1 MKKQINSLLS
11 ILIFFS
17 IIFIACKKTDDDPA
31 EIPVLSFN
39 NIVVGS
45 QNNAVGCFLSLR
57 NGNIYSTNNV
67 FDNQTMVDL
76 VFWFNRDVGGAG
88 STATWLTSPA
98 GTMTYYGAYHQEA
111 FIFSQNGLDNWTTKN
126 NTEIGHLDITSNNF
140 EQIATVKQLST
151 SFNSDQRIFGNS
163 ISPKVNDILRFR
175 THNGK
180 MAIMR
185 VKSITGNAA
194 STNGSIIV
202 DIKTTP

>member
-1 MKKQINSLLS
+1 MKKLINSLLS
-11 ILIFFS
+11 ILIFSS

-57 NGNIYSTNNV
+57 NGNVYNTNNV